1 MLGASALKILK
12 YVLEYGLSF
21 TAQEL
26 ILLAVGILVAFAVSL
41 AAIRFL
47 VSFVRRHSFAVFGW
61 YRIALG
67 VIVLAVNL
75 IFG

>member
-12 YVLEYGLSF
+12 YVLDFGLAF
-21 TAQEL
+21 TLQEL
-26 ILLAVGILVAFAVSL
+26 TFLLVGIVVAFLVSL
-41 AAIRFL
+41 CAIRFL

-67 VIVLAVNL
+67 VVVLGVNL
-75 IFG
+75 LLS